1 MSSLNKNFLA
11 LDLELNTNAEF
22 KTTKIIQVGIAVGN
36 FFKPEEIFTKSWYIN
51 PNEPLSEHIQKL
63 TGITEKNVQEE
74 SVPVEQV
81 ASELSALIEQYQ
93 VFTNPITWGG
103 NDAEELKSLFKENNI
118 DFPHFGRRIIDVKTN
133 FIFLEYANDRSLA
146 GSLKHSMEKYK
157 ISFEGEAH
165 RADVDAFNTL
175 RFFFFL
181 TERQRK
187 LEQMIDN
194 MKSIKY

>member
-11 LDLELNTNAEF
+11 LDLELNTNSEF
-22 KTTKIIQVGIAVGN
+22 QVTKIIQVGIAIGN
-36 FFKPEEIFTKSWYIN
+36 FYKPEEILTKSWYVN
-51 PNEPLSEHIQKL
+51 PNEPLSAHIQKL
-63 TGITEKNVQEE
+63 TGITEQNVQHE
-74 SVPVEQV
+74 STSIGQI
-81 ASELSALIEQYQ
+81 AAELSAIIEQYQ

-103 NDAEELKSLFKENNI
+103 NDAEELKSLFKQNNI

-165 RADVDAFNTL
+165 RADIDAFNTL
-175 RFFFFL
+175 RFFFYL
-181 TERQRK
+181 ADRQRK
-187 LEQMIDN
+187 LEQVIDN